1 MVTLRKQHGQVVSVC
16 DSQYSGPRFK
26 SCSGHLL
33 DSLSVIRVQT
43 FGHACKRQLVAI
55 CQLGF
60 LILLY
65 DIWIFC
71 L

>member
-1 MVTLRKQHGQVVSVC
+1 MVTLRKQHGQVVSVG

-33 DSLSVIRVQT
+33 DLLTVIRVQT
-43 FGHACKRQLVAI
+43 FGHACKSQLVATW
-55 CQLGF
+55 QLEF
-60 LILLY
+60 LILSY
-65 DIWIFC
+65 YISIFC